1 MNDQFQNQQP
11 QINIK
16 IEDLTDIECDDCQG
30 KYFRPVAMMKR
41 LSPLVNPSGKE
52 QIVPMQVF
60 RCDDCGHVNE
70 IFIPK

>member
-16 IEDLTDIECDDCQG
+16 IEDLTDIECDECQG

-41 LSPLVNPSGKE
+41 LSPLVSPPAKNK
-52 QIVPMQVF
+52 
-60 RCDDCGHVNE
+60 
-70 IFIPK
+70 